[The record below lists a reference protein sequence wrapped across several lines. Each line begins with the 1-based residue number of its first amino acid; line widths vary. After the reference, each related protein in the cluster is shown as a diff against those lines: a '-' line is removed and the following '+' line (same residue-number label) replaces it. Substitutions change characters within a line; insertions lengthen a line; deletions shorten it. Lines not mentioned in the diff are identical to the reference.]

1 MPSEQAPP
9 PPKSVPGW
17 YPDPAGVGHGL
28 QRYFDGTSWTSEY
41 AFTTEAANTFA
52 TEAPSTFTAE
62 PPKAFTAA
70 PPTKGSSGKAA
81 VALAALCALVLLV
94 FIGKSWIFDPKKDNL
109 SSPSSSSVAEGAP
122 APTEET
128 PSPPPG
134 PKKPDGV
141 TFTIASGP
149 NGGVVDA
156 RFAIRDNYTEQLI
169 KDGARLDTIDILK
182 YAKATYPD
190 AAAVNVQGTFPMT
203 DPYGNTS
210 TQVAIDLTYSRE
222 TLNKINFDGVTK
234 KSIWEIRD
242 SGTVL
247 PAFQP

>member
-9 PPKSVPGW
+9 PPKSAPGW

-28 QRYFDGTSWTSEY
+28 QRYFDGTTWTSEW
-41 AFTTEAANTFA
+41 AFATDPSNTFATDPSNTFA
-52 TEAPSTFTAE
+52 TE
-62 PPKAFTAA
+62 PPK
-70 PPTKGSSGKAA
+70 KGTSGKAA
-81 VALAALCALVLLV
+81 LALAALCTLVLLV
-94 FIGKSWIFDPKKDNL
+94 FIGKHWVFDPKRDSL
-109 SSPSSSSVAEGAP
+109 SGPSSSSATEGSPTPTAEAP
-122 APTEET
+122 PT
-128 PSPPPG
+128 PPG

-141 TFTIASGP
+141 TFTTAPGP

-156 RFAIRDNYTEQLI
+156 RFAIRDNYTEQMI
-169 KDGARLDTIDILK
+169 KDGARSDTIDILK

-190 AAAVNVQGTFPMT
+190 ASAVNVQGTFPMT

-247 PAFQP
+247 PAFEP

>member
-9 PPKSVPGW
+9 PPKSAPGW

-28 QRYFDGTSWTSEY
+28 QRYFDGTGWTSEY
-41 AFTTEAANTFA
+41 AFTTDATNTLATAPAN
-52 TEAPSTFTAE
+52 
-62 PPKAFTAA
+62 
-70 PPTKGSSGKAA
+70 KGASGKAA

-94 FIGKSWIFDPKKDNL
+94 FLGKSWVFDPKKDGPA
-109 SSPSSSSVAEGAP
+109 SPSSSSAVESTP
-122 APTEET
+122 APTGEA
-128 PSPPPG
+128 PSTPPG

-141 TFTIASGP
+141 NFTVAPGP

-156 RFAIRDNYTEQLI
+156 RFAIRDNYTEKLI
-169 KDGARLDTIDILK
+169 KDGARSDTIDILK

-222 TLNKINFDGVTK
+222 TLNKINFDGVNR

-247 PAFQP
+247 PAFEP

>member
-9 PPKSVPGW
+9 PPKSAPGW

-28 QRYFDGTSWTSEY
+28 QRYFDGISWTSEY
-41 AFTTEAANTFA
+41 AFTTEASNTVA
-52 TEAPSTFTAE
+52 TE
-62 PPKAFTAA
+62 PPN
-70 PPTKGSSGKAA
+70 KGATGKAA
-81 VALAALCALVLLV
+81 VALAALCTLVLLV
-94 FIGKSWIFDPKKDNL
+94 FIGKSWVFDQKKDTA
-109 SSPSSSSVAEGAP
+109 SSPSSSSAAEGAP
-122 APTEET
+122 TPTEEA
-128 PSPPPG
+128 PSTPPG

-141 TFTIASGP
+141 TFNVVPGP

-156 RFAIRDNYTEQLI
+156 RFAIRDNYTEQQI
-169 KDGARLDTIDILK
+169 RDGARLDTIDILK

-247 PAFQP
+247 PAFQS

>member
-9 PPKSVPGW
+9 PPQSAPGW

-41 AFTTEAANTFA
+41 AFTAEAPHTFA
-52 TEAPSTFTAE
+52 KEPSN
-62 PPKAFTAA
+62 
-70 PPTKGSSGKAA
+70 KGTSGKAA
-81 VALAALCALVLLV
+81 VALAVLCGLVLLV
-94 FIGKSWIFDPKKDNL
+94 FIGKSWVFDPKKDSM
-109 SSPSSSSVAEGAP
+109 SSPSSSPAMEGPAAP
-122 APTEET
+122 PQDAPST
-128 PSPPPG
+128 PAG

-141 TFTIASGP
+141 TFTVAPGP

-156 RFAIRDNYTEQLI
+156 RFAIRDNYTERMI
-169 KDGARLDTIDILK
+169 KDGARSDTIDILK

-190 AAAVNVQGTFPMT
+190 ASAVNVQGTFPMT

-247 PAFQP
+247 PAFEP